1 MGNASAFEMD
11 ALDTRIRELVA
22 YARERDGEDRTLL
35 FRNLVDLF
43 LTGKAPRKQPT
54 RDQLL
59 DVIEAL
65 IPHVE
70 PDGRRTVAELVA
82 QMSEPPLD
90 LVCRLAKDR
99 PHLVGDLLRSTAF
112 DEADI
117 VELINCTGRDH
128 HHVIA
133 SRNDLSANV
142 WIALARAAPVA
153 PPFDN
158 QSTLALWRDDLG
170 AFGQGQ
176 SSETVTPFRDP
187 ANLET
192 TQPAVSGGDTT
203 VKTQPTFVAA
213 DGLSRSSTQA
223 DDGGKT
229 SQLRILRTDKDLIAD
244 RIEKAS
250 LQMQTGADIELDP
263 ATTEWGSTSGES
275 HNPAIVSP
283 GAEQN
288 PASVQDVGGGWQWC
302 SDRDGLV
309 TAVSPRGQRL
319 FDPNARLIG
328 ATILDMLGLNA
339 KLGHPV
345 SRAFQRRSTIHD
357 APLTLETK
365 DGTNRFWT
373 MEATPVFSSHGG
385 LFEGYQGIMQPVTAS
400 AENELPLNAASP
412 ASTPLFTE
420 EQAPHTN
427 GVAEPVARSGNA
439 STASDT
445 LMDENIDR
453 TLTPPPS
460 SRPAQKPSAD
470 KTTKTGPSS
479 DQIKTIATD
488 LIRDMISDSVAKAL
502 NPNGLIAT
510 NSDTSAIP
518 RSEGEKTGIEPDQAK
533 SSPKAPEHTERA
545 DELAATLHILE
556 QALSTM
562 VISGQTAKNS
572 ALRLQTEIATAC
584 LKTLKEQIGAAGS
597 HTKNNSKS

>member
-65 IPHVE
+65 VPHVE

-170 AFGQGQ
+170 AFGQNQ

-187 ANLET
+187 AHPKT
-192 TQPAVSGGDTT
+192 TQPAPSSDEAPL
-203 VKTQPTFVAA
+203 KTKPTFVATE
-213 DGLSRSSTQA
+213 DFSDSGLQA
-223 DDGGKT
+223 DDSGKT

-250 LQMQTGADIELDP
+250 LKMQTGADIELDP
-263 ATTEWGSTSGES
+263 ASTEWGPANGEENS
-275 HNPAIVSP
+275 SATISP
-283 GAEQN
+283 GAEKS
-288 PASVQDVGGGWQWC
+288 ATTAQDVGGGWQWH

-357 APLTLETK
+357 APLTLETR

-373 MEATPVFSSHGG
+373 MEATPVFSAHGG
-385 LFEGYQGIMQPVTAS
+385 LFEGYQGIMHPVTAS
-400 AENELPLNAASP
+400 TENELPLDSAAPASP
-412 ASTPLFTE
+412 PLFTE
-420 EQAPHTN
+420 EQ
-427 GVAEPVARSGNA
+427 VSSESRIAEPVASSRKTP
-439 STASDT
+439 TASDK

-460 SRPAQKPSAD
+460 SRPAPKPSA
-470 KTTKTGPSS
+470 TEARPSP

-502 NPNGLIAT
+502 NPNGVPV
-510 NSDTSAIP
+510 TSSAA
-518 RSEGEKTGIEPDQAK
+518 SVELK
-533 SSPKAPEHTERA
+533 SADSKKPAPTENTSKAPEQAELA

-584 LKTLKEQIGAAGS
+584 LKTLKEQIGAAGG
-597 HTKNNSKS
+597 HARHNNNS